1 MLGALVELTFTL
13 LHTEQRRQFVC
24 SFLSYQIST
33 LNLLSS
39 IKIKRGDLES
49 LLILR
54 HKFFTWVL
62 HVLIMDTG
70 GERKEKEGNA
80 EVCSQKQA
88 EDFCTSSVR
97 TLFRADTCMAC
108 FHFFQK
114 SSTDCAWTS
123 VSYIPSLTGGFNVLF
138 QHICVIS
145 ETGKQKY
152 KAWKHGW
159 SALTTKLWNV
169 LFTKSYLSLA
179 STLVHQLK
187 L

>member
-88 EDFCTSSVR
+88 EVFLHKQCQN
-97 TLFRADTCMAC
+97 TL
-108 FHFFQK
+108 Q
-114 SSTDCAWTS
+114 
-123 VSYIPSLTGGFNVLF
+123 G
-138 QHICVIS
+138 
-145 ETGKQKY
+145 
-152 KAWKHGW
+152 
-159 SALTTKLWNV
+159 
-169 LFTKSYLSLA
+169 
-179 STLVHQLK
+179 
-187 L
+187 